1 MVAQVYP
8 RPRTRGEAR
17 RPDRRRGS
25 ASIRPVPIPD
35 PTSTLRRVYVRPPEP
50 EAGHRWLEYGWRAEP
65 DPVRAAAEHEAFR
78 AHLAAVGAEVVVGTT
93 PAPDDPD
100 AIYAY
105 DPTLMTSAGAILLR
119 PGKPGRRGEPQVAA
133 TDLAAAG
140 VPTVAALGAPGRA
153 EGGDL
158 CWLDRGTLLAG
169 VGYRTSVAGVEALR
183 SLLPDVTVHAFDL
196 PFHTGPD
203 SCTHLLS
210 FLSILDAD
218 LAVASLPHLP
228 VRLVQLLRERGV
240 EIVEVP
246 PEELDSMG
254 PNVLALGPRVA
265 LALAGNH
272 ETRRRLEA
280 AGVDVRTYEG
290 EEISRKGDGGPT
302 CLTLPLDRG

>member
-50 EAGHRWLEYGWRAEP
+50 EAGRRWLEYGWRAEP

-105 DPTLMTSAGAILLR
+105 DPTLMSSAGPILLR
-119 PGKPGRRGEPQVAA
+119 PGKPGRRSEPQVAA

-140 VPTVAALGAPGRA
+140 VPTV
-153 EGGDL
+153 
-158 CWLDRGTLLAG
+158 AG

-203 SCTHLLS
+203 ACTHLLS
-210 FLSILDAD
+210 FLSILDSD